1 MAGPFYFSVWLVC
14 ATLYPAY
21 ESFKAVKTKN
31 TKNYVRWMMYWIVY
45 ATFSAVES
53 FMDPILYF
61 WLPFYSEAKILF
73 ILYLVSSSTRGSS
86 TIYRYWIHPTLCS
99 NEAQID
105 VTISKFKSRT
115 VQTLKQWT
123 TTGLQRLGYL
133 VTRTALTGG
142 GGLVQTFQRSVSM
155 MDLSSTDTTRNRKVY
170 RGHSGNIIEENDDET
185 LVFSPHLL
193 KSYKSEEYLN
203 SPNPSYASLKKLRSP
218 DLVRSNESVSS
229 GYGSDIFAPTSFDL
243 RREETCQEYRA
254 DIEEENRRWEDKLDN
269 IMRAMKESKQK
280 LEGEEIKIHRERELE
295 LNIRE

>member
-1 MAGPFYFSVWLVC
+1 MIILSLVF
-14 ATLYPAY
+14 T
-21 ESFKAVKTKN
+21 
-31 TKNYVRWMMYWIVY
+31 
-45 ATFSAVES
+45 
-53 FMDPILYF
+53 
-61 WLPFYSEAKILF
+61 
-73 ILYLVSSSTRGSS
+73 
-86 TIYRYWIHPTLCS
+86 
-99 NEAQID
+99 
-105 VTISKFKSRT
+105 
-115 VQTLKQWT
+115 
-123 TTGLQRLGYL
+123 GYL

-142 GGLVQTFQRSVSM
+142 GGLVQTFQRSYSM
-155 MDLSSTDTTRNRKVY
+155 MDLSSPDTRSSKVY
-170 RGHSGNIIEENDDET
+170 RGTTGNIIEETDDET

-203 SPNPSYASLKKLRSP
+203 STNPSYASLKKLRSP

>member
-45 ATFSAVES
+45 AIFAALES
-53 FMDPILYF
+53 IMDPILYF

-73 ILYLVSSSTRGSS
+73 ILYLVSSSTRGST
-86 TIYRYWIHPTLCS
+86 TIYRHWIHPALCS

-142 GGLVQTFQRSVSM
+142 GGLVQTFQRSYSM
-155 MDLSSTDTTRNRKVY
+155 MDLSSPDTRNTKVY
-170 RGHSGNIIEENDDET
+170 RGHTGNIIEEDE
-185 LVFSPHLL
+185 VFSPHIL
-193 KSYKSEEYLN
+193 KSYKSEEYL
-203 SPNPSYASLKKLRSP
+203 SPNPSYASLKKLRSA
-218 DLVRSNESVSS
+218 DLMRSNESVSS
-229 GYGSDIFAPTSFDL
+229 GYGSDIFSPSSYDL
-243 RREETCQEYRA
+243 RRE

-280 LEGEEIKIHRERELE
+280 LEGEEIKIHRE
-295 LNIRE
+295 NKIRE